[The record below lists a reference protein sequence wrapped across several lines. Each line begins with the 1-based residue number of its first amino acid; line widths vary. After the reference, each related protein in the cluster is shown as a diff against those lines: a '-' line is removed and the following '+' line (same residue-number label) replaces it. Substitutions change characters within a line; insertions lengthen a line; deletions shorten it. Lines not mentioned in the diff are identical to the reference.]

1 MANISFGGLGNGVDF
16 GQVVDLL
23 VQVQRQP
30 IDRLTQRKLSAQ
42 SKLTDFGL
50 LGGRLNSL
58 QSAASSLRTK
68 LSFDK
73 SQISV
78 TSGSTK
84 TPLVA
89 TVSSGAAQGSY
100 TVRVNQLASANQI
113 ASQSGTAVS
122 SIDTDIVSGGAGTF
136 SFQVGSGAVQT
147 VNLEASATLED
158 LKDAINDLGAGVSAS
173 LLNTGT
179 EVAPQYRLVLSSND
193 TGQDHAITITSDNT
207 DLNTVGSG
215 VDIFQAALD
224 SEVELGVTDVGAG
237 TQAVTINRS
246 SNTLTDVIPGVN
258 LNLQAADTA
267 NPVNITVSQDNEAVK
282 DAISNFVTAYND
294 VVSFINERTNYN
306 VETKERGLFV
316 GETLPRSVL
325 SRLREAVFSEI
336 SGLTTFTTASQIG
349 FETQP
354 ADGTIKL
361 NTATL
366 DTALNQNYS
375 AVRDLFIAN
384 PTTGTNGLAE
394 LLIDAV
400 DDLNDVEY
408 GALHLR
414 QQGLT
419 NTVADFTAQIDRK
432 ETQMVR
438 FEELLRIKFANLDG
452 LLASLQAQQ
461 DQLQSRLGQ

>member
-1 MANISFGGLGNGVDF
+1 MPNISFGGLGNGVDF
-16 GQVVDLL
+16 GQVVELL

-30 IDRLTQRKLSAQ
+30 IDRLTQRKLDAQ

-50 LGGRLNSL
+50 LGGRLTSL

-84 TPLVA
+84 SPLTA
-89 TVSSGAAQGSY
+89 TVSTGASQGSY
-100 TVRVNQLASANQI
+100 TVRVNQLASAHQI
-113 ASQSGTAVS
+113 TSKSSTAVS
-122 SIDTDIVSGGAGTF
+122 SIDTDIVSGGSGTF
-136 SFQVGSGAVQT
+136 SFQVGSGSVQT
-147 VNLEASATLED
+147 VNLDATATLEE
-158 LKDAINDLGAGVSAS
+158 LKNAINDLGAGASAS

-179 EVAPQYRLVLSSND
+179 EASPQYRLVLSSND

-207 DLNTVGSG
+207 DLDTVGSG
-215 VDIFQAALD
+215 VDTFQAALD

-237 TQAVTINRS
+237 TQAITINRS
-246 SNTLTDVIPGVN
+246 SNTLTDVIPGVT
-258 LNLQAADTA
+258 LNLQAADTV
-267 NPVNITVSQDNEAVK
+267 NPVNITVSRDNEAVK
-282 DAISNFVTAYND
+282 EAISNFVSAYND
-294 VVSFINERTNYN
+294 VVSFIKERTNYD
-306 VETKERGLFV
+306 VQTKERGIFV
-316 GETLPRSVL
+316 GETLPRSVQ

-336 SGLTTFTTASQIG
+336 SGLTTFTTASQVG
-349 FETQP
+349 FETQTT
-354 ADGTIKL
+354 DGTIKL

-366 DTALNQNYS
+366 DRALSENYS
-375 AVRDLFIAN
+375 SVRELFIAN
-384 PTTGTNGLAE
+384 PTTGTNGIAE

-400 DDLNDVEY
+400 DNLNDIES

-419 NTVADFTAQIDRK
+419 STVADFTAQIDRK
-432 ETQMVR
+432 ETQLVR

-452 LLASLQAQQ
+452 LLASLQSQQ

>member
-73 SQISV
+73 AQIGV

-84 TPLVA
+84 TPLTA

-100 TVRVNQLASANQI
+100 TVRVNQLASAHQI
-113 ASQSGTAVS
+113 ASKSGTAVS
-122 SIDTDIVSGGAGTF
+122 SINTDIVSGGSGTF
-136 SFQVGSGAVQT
+136 SFQVGSGSVQT
-147 VNLEASATLED
+147 VNLDASSTLEN
-158 LKDAINDLGAGVSAS
+158 LKDAINDLGAGVGAS

-179 EVAPQYRLVLSSND
+179 EAVPQYRLVLSSND
-193 TGQDHAITITSDNT
+193 TGQDHAISITSDNT
-207 DLNTVGSG
+207 DLNTVGAG
-215 VDIFQAALD
+215 VDTFQAALD

-237 TQAVTINRS
+237 TQAITINRS
-246 SNTLTDVIPGVN
+246 SNTLTDVIAGVT
-258 LNLQAADTA
+258 LNLQAADTV
-267 NPVNITVSQDNEAVK
+267 NPVNITISQDNEAVK
-282 DAISNFVTAYND
+282 GAISNFVKAYND
-294 VVSFINERTNYN
+294 VISFIKERTNYD
-306 VETKERGLFV
+306 VQTKERGLFV
-316 GETLPRSVL
+316 GETLPRSVQ

-366 DTALNQNYS
+366 DSALSQNYS

-384 PTTGTNGLAE
+384 PTTGTNGIGE

-400 DDLNDVEY
+400 DHLNDIES
-408 GALHLR
+408 GALRLR

-419 NTVADFTAQIDRK
+419 RAVADFTAQIDQK

-452 LLASLQAQQ
+452 LLASLQSQQ
-461 DQLQSRLGQ
+461 DQLQSRLG